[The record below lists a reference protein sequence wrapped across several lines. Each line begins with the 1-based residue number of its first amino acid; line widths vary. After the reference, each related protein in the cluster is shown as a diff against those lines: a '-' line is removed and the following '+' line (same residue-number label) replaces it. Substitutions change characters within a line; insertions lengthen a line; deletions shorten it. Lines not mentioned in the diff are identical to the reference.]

1 MFNFFLQA
9 NVMEVIQRQNFTE
22 PTAIQ
27 AQGWPVALSGL
38 DMVGVAQ
45 TGSGKTLS
53 VSFDYSLKYCWISA
67 VSVWC
72 SLVQGEYFKEEI
84 VMKFFFL
91 PNSTYCLPLCI

>member
-1 MFNFFLQA
+1 MVLLVTA
-9 NVMEVIQRQNFTE
+9 NVMDVIARQNFTE

-53 VSFDYSLKYCWISA
+53 VSLGKLGYSGRGDL
-67 VSVWC
+67 
-72 SLVQGEYFKEEI
+72 GNPF
-84 VMKFFFL
+84 
-91 PNSTYCLPLCI
+91 

>member
-1 MFNFFLQA
+1 
-9 NVMEVIQRQNFTE
+9 MEVIQRQNFTE

-53 VSFDYSLKYCWISA
+53 VSFDDSLEYCWITA
-67 VSVWC
+67 VTVWPG
-72 SLVQGEYFKEEI
+72 LVQGEHYWEEI
-84 VMKFFFL
+84 VMRFFFL

>member
-1 MFNFFLQA
+1 MFKFSLQA

-53 VSFDYSLKYCWISA
+53 VSFDDSLEYCWITA
-67 VSVWC
+67 VTVWPG
-72 SLVQGEYFKEEI
+72 LVQGEHYWEEI
-84 VMKFFFL
+84 VMRFFFL

>member
-1 MFNFFLQA
+1 MD
-9 NVMEVIQRQNFTE
+9 VIARQNFTE

-53 VSFDYSLKYCWISA
+53 VSW
-67 VSVWC
+67 
-72 SLVQGEYFKEEI
+72 EEC
-84 VMKFFFL
+84 F
-91 PNSTYCLPLCI
+91 